1 MNETTKKLIRYRLD
15 FLKEELDRTNN
26 FITQMEERLNTL
38 YEDRDKFEK
47 EIKDLEEDLS
57 N

>member
-38 YEDRDKFEK
+38 YEDRDKFQK
-47 EIKDLEEDLS
+47 EIEDLEEDLS

>member
-1 MNETTKKLIRYRLD
+1 MNETTKKIIRYRLD

-26 FITQMEERLNTL
+26 FITQVEEKLNTL

>member
-38 YEDRDKFEK
+38 YEDRDKFQK

>member
-1 MNETTKKLIRYRLD
+1 MNEATKKIIRYRLD

-26 FITQMEERLNTL
+26 FITQTEERLNTL
-38 YEDRDKFEK
+38 YEDRDKLKK